1 MCKPRPVGDVRV
13 EARSL
18 SAGVVASTHTR
29 ANGHYSFRLGQGRY
43 MLVAVTRQVLPR
55 CPYVQV
61 SVTSPAP
68 VSADIHCDSGIRYA
82 VCYWPA
88 RQVWTAE

>member
-1 MCKPRPVGDVRV
+1 MCKHRPVGDVRV

-18 SAGVVASTHTR
+18 AAGVVVSTRTR
-29 ANGHYSFRLGQGRY
+29 ADGHYAFRLGQGRY
-43 MLVAVTRQVLPR
+43 LLVAVTRQVLPR

-68 VSADIHCDSGIRYA
+68 VRASIHCDSGIR
-82 VCYWPA
+82 
-88 RQVWTAE
+88 

>member
-18 SAGVVASTHTR
+18 AAGVVASTHTR
-29 ANGHYSFRLGQGRY
+29 ANGRYSFRLGQGRY

-55 CPYVQV
+55 CPYVPV

-68 VSADIHCDSGIRYA
+68 VSANIHCDSGIR
-82 VCYWPA
+82 
-88 RQVWTAE
+88 